1 MSDQQG
7 AGGKGSSRRRLILSV
22 VLAVLVI
29 GGGIFWW
36 LGHGKE
42 DTDDAFTEGN
52 VVDLRP
58 LVGGTV
64 LAVHITDN
72 QQVKKG
78 DVLAEI
84 DQADYIIARDT
95 AEAAE
100 LSAEAALAKAQAN
113 LSLIEITTDASLSE
127 AQHNV
132 DVAEAS
138 LAQSKAD
145 VTAASAVAGQ
155 TARDAKRYQELSAT
169 SAASKQKL
177 DSADADARSAA
188 ARLTSA
194 NSAVKAAEAQVAV
207 ARAQLRSAQT
217 GDQQRALAQAE
228 VKAAEAQL
236 KSSKAS
242 LDKAELDLQRTT
254 IVAPEDGVITN
265 RQINPGD
272 VVSAGQKISAFVVGK
287 PWVVANFKE
296 TQLTDMRPGQPVE
309 IEIDAYPGKK
319 YAGHIDSIQ
328 RGSGPYFSLLPPE
341 NATGNFVKVVQRVP
355 VKIVFDELPEQ
366 PLGLG
371 FSVFPVV
378 DVSVDPQRK

>member
-22 VLAVLVI
+22 VLAVIVI
-29 GGGIFWW
+29 GGGLLWW

-84 DQADYIIARDT
+84 DPADYLIARDT
-95 AEAAE
+95 AQASE
-100 LSAEAALAKAQAN
+100 LSAEAALVKAQAN
-113 LSLIEITTDASLSE
+113 LSLIEITTDASLAE

-138 LAQSKAD
+138 LAQTKAD

-155 TARDAKRYQELSAT
+155 TARDAKRYQELSVT

-188 ARLTSA
+188 ARLVAA
-194 NSAVKAAEAQVAV
+194 NSAVKAGEAQVAV

-217 GDQQRALAQAE
+217 SEQQIALAQAE
-228 VKAAEAQL
+228 VKAAQAQV
-236 KSSKAS
+236 KSSKAA

-254 IVAPEDGVITN
+254 ITAPEDGVITN

-272 VVSAGQKISAFVVGK
+272 VVSAGQKVSAFVVGT

-319 YAGHIDSIQ
+319 YAGHVDSIQ

-371 FSVFPVV
+371 FSVAPVV